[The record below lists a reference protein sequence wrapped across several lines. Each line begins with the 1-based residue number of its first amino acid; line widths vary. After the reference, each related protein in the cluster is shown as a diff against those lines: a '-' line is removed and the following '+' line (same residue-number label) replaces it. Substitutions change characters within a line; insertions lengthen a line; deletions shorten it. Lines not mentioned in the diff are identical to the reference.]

1 MYSILNSIRNRM
13 HSQCPL
19 CLLDARG
26 GRLCVGCLADATA
39 DRKGIER
46 CLQCASWLAKHD
58 KSMRCQTC
66 MDNPPIFARA
76 VCAFDYGFPM
86 DMLING
92 FKEQGKLAYAEMF
105 ASMLCRS
112 MKESSGEMFDVDFLI
127 PVPAGVSSLLRRGFN
142 PAGEIARALASLT
155 GIRLSRNWLF
165 RDRHALPQKTMTLA
179 QRRQS
184 VEGLYRCDRRL
195 PPVWVG
201 LVDDVMTTGS
211 TLNACAQALIDAG
224 VQGVVALV
232 VARTPQVWQND
243 GYVSRHT
250 GSA

>member
-26 GRLCVGCLADATA
+26 GRLCGGCLADATA
-39 DRKGIER
+39 DRKGIKR

-105 ASMLCRS
+105 ASMLCGS

-127 PVPAGVSSLLRRGFN
+127 PVPAGVS
-142 PAGEIARALASLT
+142 
-155 GIRLSRNWLF
+155 
-165 RDRHALPQKTMTLA
+165 
-179 QRRQS
+179 
-184 VEGLYRCDRRL
+184 
-195 PPVWVG
+195 
-201 LVDDVMTTGS
+201 
-211 TLNACAQALIDAG
+211 
-224 VQGVVALV
+224 
-232 VARTPQVWQND
+232 
-243 GYVSRHT
+243 
-250 GSA
+250 